1 MNLLLITKDEKKHY
15 VLIKDFNAFMYNQ
28 SKHKERKHF
37 CMYCLQCFSS
47 ERILANHV
55 NNCLTI
61 NGAQAINMPK
71 QGENILKFNNFH
83 KQLPVPFVIYA
94 GFEAITKKVQGCKQ
108 SEEMENE
115 KNKRSYTEAYQTR
128 EDCGSA
134 YKVICCYDD
143 KYSEDICIYRGEN
156 AVYKFME
163 NMLEEVEYC
172 KAVIKKHF
180 NKPLVMTEVDE
191 QHFKTMDGCHICGE
205 NRKNDLILIMTLEK
219 QDKTLELSKH
229 QQEMK

>member
-1 MNLLLITKDEKKHY
+1 
-15 VLIKDFNAFMYNQ
+15 
-28 SKHKERKHF
+28 
-37 CMYCLQCFSS
+37 MYCLQCFSP

-94 GFEAITKKVQGCKQ
+94 DFKAITKKVQGCKQ

-115 KNKRSYTEAYQTR
+115 KNKRSYTEAYQTY
-128 EDCGSA
+128 EDCGYG
-134 YKVICCYDD
+134 YKVVCCYDD
-143 KYSEDICIYRGEN
+143 KYSKPIQTYRGEN

-163 NMLEEVEYC
+163 KMLEEVEYC
-172 KAVIKKHF
+172 KAIIKKHF

-191 QHFKTMDGCHICGE
+191 QHFRTMDGCHICGE
-205 NRKNDLILIMTLEK
+205 KYTDKDVCVRDHCHITGKFRGSAHQECNLKLRIKPETLRY
-219 QDKTLELSKH
+219 QSSFTISVDTIAIS
-229 QQEMK
+229 